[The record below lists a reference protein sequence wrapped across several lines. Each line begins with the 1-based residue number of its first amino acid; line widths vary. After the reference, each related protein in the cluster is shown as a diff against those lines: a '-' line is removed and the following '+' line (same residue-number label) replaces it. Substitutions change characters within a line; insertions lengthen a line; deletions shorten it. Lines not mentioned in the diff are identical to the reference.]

1 MEMTFSETADMIE
14 ALAEE
19 VMDAPD
25 LEKKARTAE
34 ELLGWAEGLGVH
46 TARFARIAWRVDMLF
61 FVFALLVL
69 YGALFFPTLKGFLPL
84 AARQFLGAVYNAE
97 GLTGEVKLWLYYI
110 IGLTAAPLL
119 SDIILG
125 ALSKRFLVTIRNSA
139 AGAGNESYNHL
150 QRIKIA
156 LYDAQGELNPTS
168 YLPPF
173 TVYGVGL
180 FYLLPMTARIL
191 AFGGARDHSTVGKL
205 LFVILGCGGLL
216 LLAFGVFVL
225 ILWLKLFVLSL
236 CFSSGSGKRALEDL
250 LEELPDYEAEYRRIE
265 EARQAEEAEQKRLAD
280 LKEGAELYRKAT
292 AESTVNRV
300 LLARAAEKGDPRANL
315 EMGKRIVENTDGLN
329 RREVAARYE
338 DAKKHFRIADEAD
351 LPDGILMYASA
362 RLMTEAHDTMGWLN
376 ILRRLRSVER
386 IEVSMKLRSLY
397 TKVRDQ
403 LIERIQVAMAHA
415 ESQD

>member
-1 MEMTFSETADMIE
+1 MIE
-14 ALAEE
+14 ELADE

-69 YGALFFPTLKGFLPL
+69 YGALFFPRLKGFLPL
-84 AARQFLGAVYNAE
+84 AARQFLGAVHNAE
-97 GLTGEVKLWLYYI
+97 GFTGEVKLWLYYV
-110 IGLTAAPLL
+110 IGLTVAPLV

-125 ALSKRFLVTIRNSA
+125 ALSKRFLVTVRNTA
-139 AGAGNESYNHL
+139 AGAGNETYNVL

-168 YLPPF
+168 YLSPW

-191 AFGGARDHSTVGKL
+191 AFGGARDHSTIGKL

-216 LLAFGVFVL
+216 LLAFGAFVL
-225 ILWLKLFVLSL
+225 ILWLKLLVLSL
-236 CFSSGSGKRALEDL
+236 CFSSGSGKRALE
-250 LEELPDYEAEYRRIE
+250 EVIGELPEYEEEYRSIV
-265 EARQAEEAEQKRLAD
+265 EARQAEEAEQQRLAD
-280 LKEGAELYRKAT
+280 LKEGAELYRRAT
-292 AESTVNRV
+292 AEGTVNKV
-300 LLARAAEKGDPRANL
+300 LLTRAAEKGDPRANL
-315 EMGKRIVENTDGLN
+315 EMGKKIVENVDGLN
-329 RREVAARYE
+329 RREVAALYE

-362 RLMTEAHDTMGWLN
+362 RLMTEAHDVMGWLN
-376 ILRRLRSVER
+376 ILRRLRTVDR
-386 IEVSMKLRSLY
+386 IQVSMRLRGIY

-403 LIERIQVAMAHA
+403 LIERIQLAMAHA
-415 ESQD
+415 ESEE